1 MSPQT
6 RRGRAV
12 PANRRTRGHPD
23 AGPHPA
29 TVDESVAG
37 DQPLESHLPS
47 EGKRAKIAP
56 LKRKKHHGT
65 AYRWLRAYL
74 PMMGGLFVLLAV
86 LWVYTSVIN
95 PPAPTPAQQWT
106 KIADK
111 WSPPREK
118 ARADAAA
125 STLDFAKQKAAY
137 QDFYNQ
143 TKGWVDAVTAATT
156 VWASP
161 STAADDVSNFE
172 SDGKGLLTVLQRA
185 IDATTAYD
193 VAGMAGQINDLDS
206 SFTQDVVNVGQDLA
220 IANSSPSAP
229 PLAVPS
235 VNETPTPVPSP
246 TASPSSSPSSVA
258 SPTASS
264 VASPTVSPVPSP
276 TAS

>member
-1 MSPQT
+1 LSPQT
-6 RRGRAV
+6 RRGREV
-12 PANRRTRGHPD
+12 PASRKMRGRPNV
-23 AGPHPA
+23 GPHPA
-29 TVDESVAG
+29 TTDESVAG

-56 LKRKKHHGT
+56 LRRKTHHGT
-65 AYRWLRAYL
+65 AYRWFTAYL

-118 ARADAAA
+118 ARADVAA
-125 STLDFAKQKAAY
+125 STLDFPKQKAAY

-161 STAADDVSNFE
+161 STAADDVTNFE
-172 SDGKGLLTVLQRA
+172 SDGKGLLSVLQRA

-193 VAGMAGQINDLDS
+193 VAGMAGQIGDLDS

-220 IANSSPSAP
+220 IVNSSPSAP

-246 TASPSSSPSSVA
+246 TAGSSSSPGSSA
-258 SPTASS
+258 SP
-264 VASPTVSPVPSP
+264 VASPTVSPVPSS